1 MSGTADKEV
10 RLRRPREEVRDKLNH
25 QLDEGQAILTYPISY
40 EDDFKVARQ
49 EFDRWYDYTCDLL
62 LKLFTT
68 HITRS
73 EFTSLDVFSPVIY
86 PSDIVNLKAKKF
98 HQSLEEYL
106 NKLKS
111 IMNRLELF
119 EEDSSTSVTVLP
131 EEAEAA
137 IDKKVVF
144 VVHGRNENLRRAMF
158 EFLRA
163 IDLRPLEWTQVM
175 KKTSQGAPYIG
186 DVLDVAF
193 GQAQA
198 VVVLLT
204 GDNEVRLQKKFWKEN
219 ESENETKLTPQ
230 ARPNVLFEAGMAM
243 GRSAKRTILVQI
255 GELRPWS
262 DIGGRHITHLN
273 DTPEKRHELVQKLK
287 SAGCEVDDSGKD
299 WLTTGDFIEGLDHE
313 ETVKKAEPEVSRGVD
328 LETVKKNWK
337 LILQSVKGEG
347 GPRNLDAFVRNACEP
362 IAFDN
367 GILTLGFYYA
377 FHLEK
382 MKEKQYQEI
391 LEKKISEAL
400 KVPIRLE
407 YILIDKRP
415 MQNS

>member
-1 MSGTADKEV
+1 
-10 RLRRPREEVRDKLNH
+10 
-25 QLDEGQAILTYPISY
+25 
-40 EDDFKVARQ
+40 
-49 EFDRWYDYTCDLL
+49 
-62 LKLFTT
+62 
-68 HITRS
+68 
-73 EFTSLDVFSPVIY
+73 
-86 PSDIVNLKAKKF
+86 
-98 HQSLEEYL
+98 
-106 NKLKS
+106 
-111 IMNRLELF
+111 
-119 EEDSSTSVTVLP
+119 
-131 EEAEAA
+131 
-137 IDKKVVF
+137 
-144 VVHGRNENLRRAMF
+144 MF

-243 GRSAKRTILVQI
+243 GRNAKRTILVQI
-255 GELRPWS
+255 GELCPWS
-262 DIGGRHITHLN
+262 DIGGRHITHLDN
-273 DTPEKRHELVQKLK
+273 TAENRHELVQKLK
-287 SAGCEVDDSGKD
+287 AAGCEVDDSGKD
-299 WLTTGDFIEGLDHE
+299 WLITGEFAEKLDYE
-313 ETVKKAEPEVSRGVD
+313 EAVKKVEPEVSSGID
-328 LETVKKNWK
+328 LETVSKNWR
-337 LILQSVKGEG
+337 LILQSLREAGSLS
-347 GPRNLDAFVRNACEP
+347 NLDAFLRSACEP

-407 YILIDKRP
+407 YILIDKRTI
-415 MQNS
+415 QDS

>member
-1 MSGTADKEV
+1 MSGTADKGAC
-10 RLRRPREEVRDKLNH
+10 LRRPREEVRDKLNH
-25 QLDEGQAILTYPISY
+25 QFDEGQAILNYPISNV
-40 EDDFKVARQ
+40 DDLKIARQ

-62 LKLFTT
+62 SKLFTT
-68 HITRS
+68 NRTRS
-73 EFTSLDVFSPVIY
+73 EFTSLRGVSVSY
-86 PSDIVNLKAKKF
+86 PAERVDLNAKEF
-98 HQSLEEYL
+98 HRMLERHL
-106 NKLKS
+106 NKIKS
-111 IMNRLELF
+111 IIERLELF
-119 EEDSSTSVTVLP
+119 DEDSSTSVTVLP

-144 VVHGRNENLRRAMF
+144 VVHGRDENLRKAMF

-175 KKTSQGAPYIG
+175 KKTSQGAPYVG

-198 VVVLLT
+198 VVVLLN
-204 GDNEVRLQKKFWKEN
+204 GDDEVRLQKKLWKEN
-219 ESENETKLTPQ
+219 ESENETKLMPQ
-230 ARPNVLFEAGMAM
+230 ARPNVLFEAGMAI

-273 DTPEKRHELVQKLK
+273 NTPEKRHELVQKLK

-299 WLTTGDFIEGLDHE
+299 WLTTGDFTEGLNPE
-313 ETVKKAEPEVSRGVD
+313 EAIKKAEPEVSRGVD
-328 LETVKKNWK
+328 LEAVRKNWK
-337 LILQSVKGEG
+337 LILQSLKAEG
-347 GPRNLDAFVRNACEP
+347 SYGNLDAFMRSACEP

-367 GILTLGFYYA
+367 GILTLGFYYT

-382 MKEKQYQEI
+382 MKEKKYQEI
-391 LEKKISEAL
+391 LEKNISKAL

-407 YILIDKRP
+407 YILIDKRT

>member
-1 MSGTADKEV
+1 MSETADKEV

-25 QLDEGQAILTYPISY
+25 QFNEGQAILTYPISDV
-40 EDDFKVARQ
+40 DDLKVAKQ
-49 EFDRWYDYTCDLL
+49 EFARWYDYTCDLL

-68 HITRS
+68 NRTRS
-73 EFTSLDVFSPVIY
+73 EFASLGATSISY
-86 PSDIVNLKAKKF
+86 PPDRVDLNAKEF
-98 HQSLEEYL
+98 HRLLEKYL
-106 NKLKS
+106 NKIKS
-111 IMNRLELF
+111 IMDRLELF
-119 EEDSSTSVTVLP
+119 DEDSSISVTVLP
-131 EEAEAA
+131 EKAEAA

-158 EFLRA
+158 EFLRS
-163 IDLRPLEWTQVM
+163 IDLRPLEWNQVM
-175 KKTSQGAPYIG
+175 KKTSQGAPYLG

-204 GDNEVRLQKKFWKEN
+204 GDDEARLQKKFWKEN
-219 ESENETKLTPQ
+219 ESENETELMPQ
-230 ARPNVLFEAGMAM
+230 ARRNVLFEAGMAM

-262 DIGGRHITHLN
+262 DISGRHITHLN
-273 DTPEKRHELVQKLK
+273 NTAGKRHELVQKLK
-287 SAGCEVDDSGKD
+287 TAGCEVDDSGGD
-299 WLTTGDFIEGLDHE
+299 WLTTGDFTERFDYE
-313 ETVKKAEPEVSRGVD
+313 EAVKKVEPEVSKGVD
-328 LETVKKNWK
+328 LETVRKNWK
-337 LILQSVKGEG
+337 LIVQSLRGEG
-347 GPRNLDAFVRNACEP
+347 SSGNLDAFMRSACDP

-367 GILTLGFYYA
+367 GILTLGFYYT

-382 MKEKQYQEI
+382 MKERQYQEM
-391 LEKKISEAL
+391 LERKISEVL

-407 YILIDKRP
+407 YILIDMKP